1 MKTIDIAKACGVSHD
16 SATKVIDFI
25 VKELERELAENG
37 ICRIKKLG
45 TFKTVSRKEH
55 KGCNPR
61 TGESIVVPAHVSIKF
76 NPADAIKK
84 HLNDKQ

>member
-1 MKTIDIAKACGVSHD
+1 MKTTDIAKACGVSRD
-16 SATKVIDFI
+16 SAAKVIDFI
-25 VKELERELAENG
+25 IKELERELTEG
-37 ICRIKKLG
+37 GMCRIKGLG